1 MFPYD
6 HFRLHNGVVC
16 FHLGLIDQVLLL
28 LIKGVWLTHNEK
40 RLKDKRDVRGSLSL
54 RILH

>member
-1 MFPYD
+1 MFPND
-6 HFRLHNGVVC
+6 RFWQHNGEEC